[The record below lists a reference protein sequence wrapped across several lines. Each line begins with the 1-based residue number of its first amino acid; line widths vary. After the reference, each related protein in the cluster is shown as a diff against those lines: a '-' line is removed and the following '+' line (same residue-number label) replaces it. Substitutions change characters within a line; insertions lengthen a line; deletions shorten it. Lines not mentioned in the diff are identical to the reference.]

1 MELSATVTFEEVK
14 DSKLRRSEDDQQQT
28 EVAATIVTQTC
39 TPPGEQAERSQ
50 VATPDES
57 TVQQS
62 ESVKSEPLSRAR
74 DRRWLRLIADAMNG
88 ESPARARVCSL
99 VALSS
104 LRFAF
109 GCIVALGH
117 SSLFHLC
124 YRHISI
130 LCNMKICK
138 QKLPLLLLG
147 CSCISAALY
156 WCVLFE
162 PSLPPAVR
170 GVATAGLFVS
180 VPVTCTNS
188 RTSRAFWALTMTG
201 SLGLRGLTFLRAR
214 LILGLLTGTPQS
226 RLCFTTYRFAWL
238 VLLLESTS
246 KLLQSLNP
254 KLCLYQLGLCW
265 KSPPF

>member
-1 MELSATVTFEEVK
+1 MELSATSTSIEVN
-14 DSKLRRSEDDQQQT
+14 DSKLRRSEA
-28 EVAATIVTQTC
+28 EVAATIVTQT
-39 TPPGEQAERSQ
+39 PSAPGAQAERSQ
-50 VATPDES
+50 VATPEES

-62 ESVKSEPLSRAR
+62 EPLSTAR
-74 DRRWLRLIADAMNG
+74 SHVASSDRCSLNG
-88 ESPARARVCSL
+88 ESPSHAHVGSL
-99 VALSS
+99 FALFS

-109 GCIVALGH
+109 DCLVALVH
-117 SSLFHLC
+117 SFTLHLC
-124 YRHISI
+124 YRHTNGYYINKRQCI
-130 LCNMKICK
+130 RFLYYYIR
-138 QKLPLLLLG
+138 LL
-147 CSCISAALY
+147 SSSAALY

-170 GVATAGLFVS
+170 GVAAAGLFVS
-180 VPVTCTNS
+180 VPVGCTNS